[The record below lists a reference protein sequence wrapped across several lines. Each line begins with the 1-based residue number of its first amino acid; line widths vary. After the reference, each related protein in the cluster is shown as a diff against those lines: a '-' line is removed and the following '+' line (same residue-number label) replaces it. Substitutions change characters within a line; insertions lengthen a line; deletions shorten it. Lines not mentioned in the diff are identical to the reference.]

1 MNGARRNTITAK
13 SFKVTLNNVKN
24 VSVPNIP
31 GIEVVTKRIRVCLF
45 DPTST
50 KQYISN
56 VFTMNAVANPNN
68 NNTKDNVWTFPSEVS
83 KPLNNDLNNM
93 NDREVY
99 S

>member
-56 VFTMNAVANPNN
+56 VFTMNAVANTN
-68 NNTKDNVWTFPSEVS
+68 NNTKDNVWTFPSEVT
-83 KPLNNDLNNM
+83 KPLINDDLNNM
-93 NDREVY
+93 NGREVC